1 MYSIFFLILKYNCQY
16 YDLRIWIKNMQNC
29 KNCIIIRY
37 FLVSV
42 LMLILIALVFTDKM
56 KYLAFVNPEKI
67 SYFII
72 FLGILIFLAKIYN
85 NYVKNLF
92 ISKKSNKVGNVPRKS
107 SKGMSSKKIYCP
119 HKLRLPWIFF
129 VSPK

>member
-1 MYSIFFLILKYNCQY
+1 
-16 YDLRIWIKNMQNC
+16 
-29 KNCIIIRY
+29 
-37 FLVSV
+37 
-42 LMLILIALVFTDKM
+42 MLILIALVFTDKM

-72 FLGILIFLAKIYN
+72 FLGMLIFLAKIYN

-107 SKGMSSKKIYCP
+107 SKGMSSKKIN
-119 HKLRLPWIFF
+119 
-129 VSPK
+129 